1 MTETLHRTDSGVIA
15 EVWDSLHREP
25 KELSPKY
32 FYDQRGSE
40 LFEEIT
46 KLPEYY
52 LTRAERGLLH
62 AVAPTLVATTLVELG
77 AGNAEKTRILLDAMS
92 GLTTYVPVDVS
103 ATFLADT
110 AEQLRAEYPRLRV
123 SPIVAD
129 ITHGAPAAPAR
140 PALYAFLGSTIGNFS
155 DDDAV
160 TLLSR
165 IRARMKGGDRLLLGA
180 DLVKDHLTLDA
191 AYNDSRGVT
200 AEFNRNI
207 LYVVGRELGVDFHPE
222 LFEHLAFYNAE
233 AGRIEMHLMATRDL
247 CISIPDA
254 GSLYVRHGESIRTE
268 ISNKYDRRRL
278 TAILGAAG
286 LRVTMWNV
294 DARHGYA
301 LVVAE

>member
-1 MTETLHRTDSGVIA
+1 MTETLNRTDSGVIA
-15 EVWDSLHREP
+15 EVWDGLHREP

-46 KLPEYY
+46 RLPEYY

-180 DLVKDHLTLDA
+180 DLVKDHARLDA

-200 AEFNRNI
+200 ADFNRNI
-207 LYVVGRELGVDFHPE
+207 LYVLGRELGVDFHPE

-254 GSLYVRHGESIRTE
+254 GSIYVRHGESIRTE

-294 DARHGYA
+294 DERHGYA

>member
-1 MTETLHRTDSGVIA
+1 MLFRS
-15 EVWDSLHREP
+15 
-25 KELSPKY
+25 SPKY
-32 FYDQRGSE
+32 FYDQRGSQ

-46 KLPEYY
+46 RLPEYY

-180 DLVKDHLTLDA
+180 DLVKDHATLDA

-254 GSLYVRHGESIRTE
+254 GSIYVRHGESIRTE

-294 DARHGYA
+294 DERHGYA

>member
-15 EVWDSLHREP
+15 EVWDGLHREP

-32 FYDQRGSE
+32 FYDQRGSQ

-46 KLPEYY
+46 RLPEYY

-180 DLVKDHLTLDA
+180 DLVKDHATLDA

-254 GSLYVRHGESIRTE
+254 GSIYVRHGESIRTE

-294 DARHGYA
+294 DERHGYA

>member
-46 KLPEYY
+46 RLPEYY

-123 SPIVAD
+123 SPIIAD
-129 ITHGAPAAPAR
+129 FTRGAPAAPAR
-140 PALYAFLGSTIGNFS
+140 PALYAFLGSTIGNFA
-155 DDDAV
+155 DDEAIA
-160 TLLSR
+160 LLSR
-165 IRARMKGGDRLLLGA
+165 IQSRMKRGDRLLLGA
-180 DLVKDHLTLDA
+180 DLVKDHATLDA

-254 GSLYVRHGESIRTE
+254 GSIYVRHGESIRTE

-294 DARHGYA
+294 DERHGYA